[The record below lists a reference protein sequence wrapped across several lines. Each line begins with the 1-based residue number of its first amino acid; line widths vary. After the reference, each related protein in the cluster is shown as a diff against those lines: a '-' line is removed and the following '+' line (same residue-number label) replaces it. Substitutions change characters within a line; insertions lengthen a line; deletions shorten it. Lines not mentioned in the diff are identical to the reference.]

1 MINGITAT
9 IPIAYGICV
18 LFSAVVLICYL
29 RFVKEKHIWLL
40 LMIISVCVVN
50 VGYLC
55 LSLSPSLNHALMANR
70 IAYLGNVFQPVPCR
84 YKKTACGNNARLFFG
99 YADIGFYHGCITVV
113 LQNS

>member
-40 LMIISVCVVN
+40 LMIISV
-50 VGYLC
+50 LT
-55 LSLSPSLNHALMANR
+55 P
-70 IAYLGNVFQPVPCR
+70 
-84 YKKTACGNNARLFFG
+84 KTE
-99 YADIGFYHGCITVV
+99 
-113 LQNS
+113 